1 MKCEWIEEHVS
12 DMLDGLL
19 TPEEHDNVQA
29 HLEVCGACSA
39 LVTGLRQDMMILQG
53 LGDVPVPIGL
63 KLRITEALAK
73 PKLQK
78 NSWRFFLPRFA
89 PVAAAVLISVL
100 SINTIP
106 GYMAS
111 RGQLMKEAHIVDD
124 APRMMVAPAAEPA
137 PDTEVDAKDRAAL
150 DQTTENAYA
159 GNGDGVIVTGDM
171 ASLSLGAE
179 EETKP
184 SLWVV
189 SSAAGST
196 VLLLWGAVVYR
207 WSKKV

>member
-1 MKCEWIEEHVS
+1 MNCEWIEEHAS

-19 TPEEHDNVQA
+19 TPEEHDEVQA
-29 HLEVCGACSA
+29 HLEVCSSCSV
-39 LVTGLRQDMMILQG
+39 LVSGLRQDMMMLQG
-53 LGDVPVPIGL
+53 LGDVPVPVDL

-78 NSWRFFLPRFA
+78 NPWRFFLPRFA

-100 SINTIP
+100 SINTVP

-111 RGQLMKEAHIVDD
+111 RGQLIDD
-124 APRMMVAPAAEPA
+124 APRMMVAPAAEPD
-137 PDTEVDAKDRAAL
+137 PTPKVDAKDSTAVTP
-150 DQTTENAYA
+150 TTENRFTR
-159 GNGDGVIVTGDM
+159 TGDM
-171 ASLSLGAE
+171 MSLSLDA